1 MVFFQIKSYIVDIF
15 LENSDVSTSLL
26 KFIWYIIFYNIPSQ
40 NAINSAFFLNEP
52 MSLPL
57 SFKTCCR
64 KSSVK
69 PTLSSMN
76 LIPFSEPLYW
86 KVNPLSQFVISRTS
100 IPASFSMFICNT
112 DRNMS
117 QTISLSLS
125 LSEQAFINLYVYI

>member
-1 MVFFQIKSYIVDIF
+1 
-15 LENSDVSTSLL
+15 
-26 KFIWYIIFYNIPSQ
+26 
-40 NAINSAFFLNEP
+40 

-112 DRNMS
+112 S
-117 QTISLSLS
+117 PKICHKSPLSLS
-125 LSEQAFINLYVYI
+125 LSEQAVIICMFIYSDQVFFIVKSLIIVFLFHNFLSNMTSWQYTKLKYIPMQRY